1 VFAWI
6 HGGWLQIG
14 NPSHTDES
22 QPPEL
27 IAEDG
32 AGLQAIV
39 VAIGYRLNIFGF
51 LAGHGLKGNFGFWVY
66 SGETHSSVIFLLT

>member
-1 VFAWI
+1 M
-6 HGGWLQIG
+6 G
-14 NPSHTDES
+14 NPCHVDES

-51 LAGHGLKGNFGFWVY
+51 LAGHGLKGNFGFWVCMIRY
-66 SGETHSSVIFLLT
+66 VKDGRLAENLKFSGSTVRT